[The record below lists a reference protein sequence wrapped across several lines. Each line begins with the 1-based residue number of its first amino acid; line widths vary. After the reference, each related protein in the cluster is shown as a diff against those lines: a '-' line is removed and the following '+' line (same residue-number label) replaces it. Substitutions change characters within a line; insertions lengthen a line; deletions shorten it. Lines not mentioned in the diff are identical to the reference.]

1 MNYNLAQEKNPKK
14 NFWTT
19 MGPKDTHMSLL
30 LANGRRIEH
39 VPQLSGENPL
49 FLLLHSSSF
58 SFLVDVVIA
67 SLSP

>member
-1 MNYNLAQEKNPKK
+1 MKKIPKRIFGQQWDLK
-14 NFWTT
+14 TH
-19 MGPKDTHMSLL
+19 THMSLL